1 MNEIATEV
9 KSTDLLER
17 AVSLNRLSEVSQVA
31 LGMVLAQIKLTEA
44 YRASYETFD
53 QYYKSELRRSKG
65 DVSRLL
71 KVGNFM
77 LDNGFPEETAPPY
90 TVLYHSILSLPD
102 KSPDYILATAKTN
115 TISEIMENRRDEKF
129 GSDHQHLFSPE
140 NYKRCDECNKFERT

>member
-1 MNEIATEV
+1 MNELTPV
-9 KSTDLLER
+9 TLLKR
-17 AVSLNRLSEVSQVA
+17 AQELNRLTEVSQVA
-31 LGMVLAQIKLTEA
+31 LGMVLASIKRLGA
-44 YRASYETFD
+44 FAGQYETFD

-115 TISEIMENRRDEKF
+115 TISEIMENRRDEAFPNHETHEWEPARHCKVCGKF
-129 GSDHQHLFSPE
+129 TVHE
-140 NYKRCDECNKFERT
+140 NS